1 MASSTTT
8 IFWCR
13 DAQAGWLLSRR
24 NWMFRCVF
32 QPNWRHGRGSRSN
45 AYTILQSQVRIYTCK
60 SRRSRTRAS
69 RNGPSSSG
77 VPTRRPVGPEP
88 CATVDIPGH
97 DEDRAPGIL
106 DGLGK
111 GGEVGR
117 SVNEKG
123 SARRVCAAP
132 AVLSGHGNLVGDCA
146 GHAVGDGLTHMLL
159 FPLVYSCP
167 ISLRHSPLHC
177 VPERLPARASTAAL
191 PPGP

>member
-1 MASSTTT
+1 MVTV
-8 IFWCR
+8 
-13 DAQAGWLLSRR
+13 QAELDVPMRFPAELEAWQGLALERVH
-24 NWMFRCVF
+24 NIAV
-32 QPNWRHGRGSRSN
+32 PGKDIH
-45 AYTILQSQVRIYTCK
+45 LQVAALTHQGIKEWTELV
-60 SRRSRTRAS
+60 
-69 RNGPSSSG
+69 G

-123 SARRVCAAP
+123 GARRVCAAP

-167 ISLRHSPLHC
+167 ILLLHTPLHC

-191 PPGP
+191 PPGL